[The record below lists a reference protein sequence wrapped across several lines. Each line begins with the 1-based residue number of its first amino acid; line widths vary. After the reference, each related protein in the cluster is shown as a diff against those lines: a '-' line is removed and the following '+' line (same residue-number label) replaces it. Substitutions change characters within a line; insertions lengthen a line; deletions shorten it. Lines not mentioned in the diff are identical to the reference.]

1 MYIDTGIF
9 TSDVNKDN
17 KVIRDNDNKRKYKF
31 TRGILGELII
41 TFDHFFEDNYTELE
55 QYSKLYWN
63 TYQLIKDQI
72 EEMQFTKS
80 SMQRLLEKYDNINF
94 NE

>member
-9 TSDVNKDN
+9 PSDVNKDN
-17 KVIRDNDNKRKYKF
+17 KIISDNDNKQKF
-31 TRGILGELII
+31 TRGILGDLII
-41 TFDHFFEDNYTELE
+41 TLKIFFENNYNELE

-63 TYQLIKDQI
+63 TFKSIKDQI
-72 EEMQFTKS
+72 EEMQYTKS
-80 SMQRLLEKYDNINF
+80 SIQRLLEKYDNINF